1 MRATFRGAPLNQ
13 ARSLGE
19 RCKLPQRGLERSPSQ
34 NRIWCNLAIKSATI
48 LMILLRIDQLI
59 SVPEN
64 ISFQKIGVKYHV
76 WPPGKFLTPSSSAPG
91 VSSYSTLYWTK
102 LLSLDPYPI

>member
-64 ISFQKIGVKYHV
+64 ISFQKIRGSNTMFDPQVNFWHPV
-76 WPPGKFLTPSSSAPG
+76 PAPLEFR
-91 VSSYSTLYWTK
+91 VTRLYIGRNCC
-102 LLSLDPYPI
+102 P